1 MNRTFNA
8 SALARQDLKNFIPYD
23 APCYPDVIKLDANEN
38 PYGFPSEVLVKI
50 YREVSSRDISRY
62 PDAGAKRLRERLADY
77 AGVGPENIVVGNG
90 SDEIIL
96 NLMLVFGSGAKFAVA
111 APTFSMYGVH
121 GQIAGCEAIEVPR
134 GNDFGI
140 DVAGLKRAAS
150 RPEVKFMII
159 CSPNSPTGNATPPA
173 DIEDILGE
181 TETRQMVVVD
191 EAYNEFSGQS
201 CVPLLRRYP
210 NLVILRTFSKAFG
223 LAGLRVGYLLAG
235 RPVINEL
242 LKVKQ
247 PYNLNVFSQA
257 AACVVM
263 ENLPVFKERVER
275 ILEER
280 EGLFTELSS
289 LPGIKAF
296 ASQANFIMFQT
307 PLPAEKIY
315 SGLLARG
322 ILIRNVENRLLP
334 RCLRVTVGTAEENRI
349 FIEKLGEI
357 LADGAS

>member
-23 APCYPDVIKLDANEN
+23 APYYPDVIKLDANEN
-38 PYGFPSEVLVKI
+38 PYGFPPEVLVKI
-50 YREVSSRDISRY
+50 YREASSMDISRY

-77 AGVGPENIVVGNG
+77 TGVNPDNIMVGNG

-96 NLMLVFGSGAKFAVA
+96 NLMLAFGSGAKFAVA

-121 GQIAGCEAIEVPR
+121 AQIAGCAIIEVPR
-134 GNDFGI
+134 FSDFGI
-140 DVAGLKRAAS
+140 DAEGLKKAAS
-150 RPEVKFMII
+150 MPEVKMVII
-159 CSPNSPTGNATPPA
+159 CSPNSPTGNVAPLA
-173 DIEDILGE
+173 SIESILGD
-181 TETRQMVVVD
+181 TSSIVVVD
-191 EAYNEFSGQS
+191 EAYSEFGGES

-223 LAGLRVGYLLAG
+223 LAGLRVGYLLAN

-247 PYNLNVFSQA
+247 PYNLNAFSQA
-257 AACVVM
+257 AASVVM
-263 ENLPVFKERVER
+263 ENLPIFRERVER

-280 EGLFTELSS
+280 EVLFSELAA
-289 LPGIKAF
+289 LPGVKAF
-296 ASQANFIMFQT
+296 TSQANFIMFQT

-315 SGLLARG
+315 SGLLSRG
-322 ILIRNVENRLLP
+322 ILIRNVESNYLP
-334 RCLRVTVGTAEENRI
+334 RCLRVSVGTAEENRV
-349 FIEKLGEI
+349 FIEKLGDI
-357 LADGAS
+357 LNGGAA